1 MPRGAVNRD
10 TRIYQKSQDIVS
22 RKIVDEVILVPI
34 RRRGEDVESLYTLN
48 EVGARI
54 WESIDGTRQVREI
67 RDLIVAEFDVEG
79 AQAEADLLTLLDQLS
94 QIGAITEQGHR
105 DG

>member
-1 MPRGAVNRD
+1 MNHD
-10 TRIYQKSQDIVS
+10 TRIYQKSGDIVS
-22 RKIVDEVILVPI
+22 RKIADEMILVPI

-54 WESIDGTRQVREI
+54 WESLDGTRPVREI
-67 RDLIVAEFDVEG
+67 RDLIVAEFDVTG
-79 AQAEADLLTLLDQLS
+79 AQAGADLVTLLDQLS
-94 QIGAITEQGHR
+94 QIGAITEQGRR

>member
-1 MPRGAVNRD
+1 MPRGVGSAD
-10 TRIYQKSQDIVS
+10 TRIYHKSPDIVS

-67 RDLIVAEFDVEG
+67 RDLIVAEFDVTG
-79 AQAEADLLTLLDQLS
+79 AQAEVDLLTLLDQLS
-94 QIGAITEQGHR
+94 QIGAITEQERR

>member
-1 MPRGAVNRD
+1 MNRD

-67 RDLIVAEFDVEG
+67 RDLIVSEFDVEG

-94 QIGAITEQGHR
+94 QIGAITEQGKR

>member
-1 MPRGAVNRD
+1 MNHD

-94 QIGAITEQGHR
+94 QIGAITEQGR
-105 DG
+105 RAG

>member
-1 MPRGAVNRD
+1 MPRGVGSAD
-10 TRIYQKSQDIVS
+10 TRIYHKSLDIVS

-34 RRRGEDVESLYTLN
+34 RRRGDDVDSLYTLN

-54 WESIDGTRQVREI
+54 WESIDGTRPVREI
-67 RDLIVAEFDVEG
+67 RDLIVAEFDVTG
-79 AQAEADLLTLLDQLS
+79 TQAEADLLTLLDQLS
-94 QIGAITEQGHR
+94 QIGAITEQGRR

>member
-1 MPRGAVNRD
+1 MNRD

-54 WESIDGTRQVREI
+54 WESIDGTRQVGEI

>member
-1 MPRGAVNRD
+1 MNHD
-10 TRIYQKSQDIVS
+10 TRIYQKSEDIVS
-22 RKIVDEVILVPI
+22 RTIVDEVILVPI
-34 RRRGEDVESLYTLN
+34 RRRGEDVDSLYTLN

-67 RDLIVAEFDVEG
+67 RDLIVAEFDVTG

-94 QIGAITEQGHR
+94 QIGAITEQGRR

>member
-1 MPRGAVNRD
+1 MNQD
-10 TRIYQKSQDIVS
+10 TRIYDKSPDIAS

-54 WESIDGTRQVREI
+54 WESLDGTRQVRAI
-67 RDLIVAEFDVEG
+67 RDLIVAEFDVTG
-79 AQAEADLLTLLDQLS
+79 AQAEADLLALLDQLS
-94 QIGAITEQGHR
+94 QIGAITERGTP
-105 DG
+105 

>member
-1 MPRGAVNRD
+1 MNHD

-22 RKIVDEVILVPI
+22 RTIVDEVILVPI

-67 RDLIVAEFDVEG
+67 RDLIVAEFDVGG
-79 AQAEADLLTLLDQLS
+79 AQAEADLLTLLEQLS
-94 QIGAITEQGHR
+94 QIGAITEQGRR

>member
-1 MPRGAVNRD
+1 MNHD
-10 TRIYQKSQDIVS
+10 TRIYHKSQDIVS
-22 RKIVDEVILVPI
+22 RKIVDEVILVPV
-34 RRRGEDVESLYTLN
+34 RRRGEDVDSLYTLN

-67 RDLIVAEFDVEG
+67 RDLIVAEFDVTG

-94 QIGAITEQGHR
+94 QIGAITEQGRR

>member
-1 MPRGAVNRD
+1 MNRD

-79 AQAEADLLTLLDQLS
+79 AQAEADLLRLLDQLS
-94 QIGAITEQGHR
+94 QIGAITEQGNR

>member
-1 MPRGAVNRD
+1 MNHG
-10 TRIYQKSQDIVS
+10 TRIYQRSQDVVS

-54 WESIDGTRQVREI
+54 WESIDGTRPVQEI
-67 RDLIVAEFDVEG
+67 RDLIVAEFDVTG
-79 AQAEADLLTLLDQLS
+79 AQAEADLLTLLEQLG
-94 QIGAITEQGHR
+94 QIGAITEQGRR